1 MTSFPQREAVGI
13 LDGDADDEDNDVD
26 EGGVSSAASI
36 RVSSDR
42 HIKEHALSKALP
54 LPAMAESSPTSSAD
68 PLSDV
73 MDWLTFADLGEDD
86 PSHPSRGR
94 TFSSDHMVAV
104 PTLQPRGQK
113 QTAGYCGL
121 GAEEAPV
128 FVDPEEEE
136 WEQRQRQ
143 TGAAGR
149 MVVYAV
155 GERPQ
160 DDFHLRGGDGRR
172 LMVASAKRGGLADQ
186 AGVKSGDVLVSI
198 DGKKDFTNMSA
209 LAVQRSLRA
218 PVTLVFMGFV
228 GKLQAEVRLNNK
240 ELSCG
245 LPSQDQVAVGR
256 PGAPVQVLD
265 EIVFQPT
272 NATLFLAVQPE
283 PVPSERSWMSKMG
296 LSPGDD
302 GDVGDVGLLD
312 DDLEELGF
320 EFTGPIVQAALQETE
335 MEHAKEAPS
344 TGLKGESHPSSSP
357 PPANSPRSAKAD
369 SQGHSAVYELRG
381 QEARNLVS
389 EALRATG
396 SLADARSLSR
406 PGAGPF
412 PLEAQGGM
420 LNMFSTPM
428 ARFNGEEQAPDL
440 LGSKLF
446 PTRIGG
452 VVQDEWGGSGGP
464 HREHG
469 SWFGGQCQRTEK

>member
-13 LDGDADDEDNDVD
+13 LEGGDADDEDNDVD
-26 EGGVSSAASI
+26 EEAVSSAASI

-42 HIKEHALSKALP
+42 HIKEHALSRTLP
-54 LPAMAESSPTSSAD
+54 IPASPPASGD

-94 TFSSDHMVAV
+94 TFSSDPVMPV

-113 QTAGYCGL
+113 QTAGYCGI

-128 FVDPEEEE
+128 FVDAEEEE

-149 MVVYAV
+149 MVVYSL
-155 GERPQ
+155 GDRPQ
-160 DDFHLRGGDGRR
+160 DDVHLRGGDGRR
-172 LMVASAKRGGLADQ
+172 LMVASVKRGGLADQ

-209 LAVQRSLRA
+209 FAVQRSLRS

-245 LPSQDQVAVGR
+245 LSSQDQVAVGR

-283 PVPSERSWMSKMG
+283 PVPSGRSWLTKMG

-320 EFTGPIVQAALQETE
+320 EFTGPILQAALKESEMQQE
-335 MEHAKEAPS
+335 KEAS
-344 TGLKGESHPSSSP
+344 TSTTGLQGEKLPSSSP
-357 PPANSPRSAKAD
+357 PPAKESRSAKAD
-369 SQGHSAVYELRG
+369 SQATPEMSAVYELRG

-396 SLADARSLSR
+396 TLADSRPFPER

-420 LNMFSTPM
+420 PNIFSTPM

-464 HREHG
+464 
-469 SWFGGQCQRTEK
+469 WFGGQCQRTEK